1 MVPRVSVI
9 TPFADHARF
18 LAAAIESVRAQ
29 SFADW
34 ELILV
39 DDGSRDGSRAI
50 AERFASADPGRVRVL
65 DSDPSRRGAAA
76 ARNRGIATAAG
87 EMLAF
92 LDADDL
98 YLPDK
103 LRAEVADL
111 DAHPEAA
118 MVYTRTRWW
127 HDGIRGRDFTE
138 RLGVRANRVYP
149 PPHLLTRVLL
159 LKKGDVPCTCGVL
172 IRKTAIAGVG
182 GFEEH
187 FSLYEDQT
195 LWAKLFLAYPTYVSK
210 ACHARY
216 RQHPASTS
224 AKAEERG
231 EYDRYRAHAAED
243 AFFQWLEGYL
253 RGRGG
258 EASVLDALERA
269 RARSKRPPPGRLR
282 LLLGHLRRKIG
293 A

>member
-1 MVPRVSVI
+1 MTPRVSVV
-9 TPFADHARF
+9 TPFVDHSRF
-18 LAAAIESVRAQ
+18 LAAAVESVRAQ
-29 SFADW
+29 TYSDW

-50 AERFASADPGRVRVL
+50 ADRFASADPRRIRVL
-65 DSDPSRRGAAA
+65 DPDPKRRGAAA
-76 ARNRGIATAAG
+76 ARNRGIAAAAG

-92 LDADDL
+92 LDADDV

-118 MVYTRTRWW
+118 MMYTRTRWW
-127 HDGIRGRDFTE
+127 HDSIPGRDFTE

-149 PPHLLTRVLL
+149 PPSLLTRVVL
-159 LKKGDVPCTCGVL
+159 LKKGDIPCTCGVL
-172 IRKTAIAGVG
+172 IRKTAIAAVG
-182 GFEEH
+182 GFEES
-187 FSLYEDQT
+187 FFLYEDQT
-195 LWAKLFLAYPTYVSK
+195 LWAKLFVAYPTYVSK
-210 ACHARY
+210 ACHALY

-224 AKAEERG
+224 AKAEASG

-243 AFFQWLEGYL
+243 AFFQWLESYV
-253 RGRGG
+253 RDRGG
-258 EASVLDALERA
+258 DPSVLAALERA
-269 RARSKRPPPGRLR
+269 RARSRRRPPGRFR
-282 LLLGHLRRKIG
+282 LLLGHLRRKVG